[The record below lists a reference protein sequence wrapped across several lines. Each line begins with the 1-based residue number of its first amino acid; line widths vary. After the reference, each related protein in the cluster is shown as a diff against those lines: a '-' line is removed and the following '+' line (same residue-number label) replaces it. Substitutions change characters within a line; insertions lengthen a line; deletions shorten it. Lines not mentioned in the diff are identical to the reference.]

1 MTLKNNN
8 LLNKN
13 TKRFLKIFKL
23 LKIKKKIY

>member
-13 TKRFLKIFKL
+13 TTRFLKIFKL